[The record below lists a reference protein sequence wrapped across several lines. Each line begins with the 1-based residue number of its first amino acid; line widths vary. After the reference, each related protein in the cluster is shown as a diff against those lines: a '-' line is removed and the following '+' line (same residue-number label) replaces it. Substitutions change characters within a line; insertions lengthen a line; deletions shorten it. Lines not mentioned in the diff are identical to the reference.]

1 MRTGLAAAI
10 ALAIVPSQSA
20 SVSLSSNR
28 AGANNVAVTLHL
40 TYEMQCGWPGPGPLV
55 VTFPAAERLPASIPV
70 SAVLLNGN
78 PGPKVTRSGRSVSVT
93 VPPRK
98 GVTCMVI
105 GPGKATIEFTHAA
118 GLGNPR
124 TRGVYPISVQ
134 RGKLV
139 LRTSFPIR

>member
-10 ALAIVPSQSA
+10 ALTIVPAQSA

-28 AGANNVAVTLHL
+28 AGAKNVAVTFRLA
-40 TYEMQCGWPGPGPLV
+40 YEMQCGWPGPGPLV
-55 VTFPAAERLPASIPV
+55 VTFPAAERLPPKIAP
-70 SAVLLNGN
+70 AHVLLTGR
-78 PGPKVTRSGRSVSVT
+78 PAPSVTRSGRTVSVA
-93 VPPRK
+93 VPARS
-98 GVTCMVI
+98 GMTCMVI
-105 GPGKATIEFTHAA
+105 APGKATIEFTHAA

-124 TRGVYPISVQ
+124 TRGVYPVSVQ